1 MDIYNKFN
9 KYFLIT
15 GSFLFIACVSLFFI
29 GKSLRTFYKNEIS
42 IYKNNLKNSSIQQSY
57 TIENHLKN
65 NMVILESIAN
75 TLVYDTDLNND
86 EIVGI
91 VKSIKKLTRFDRVFI
106 VKKDGKAIFST
117 GNIFDISDKKYFK
130 NLTKSKNEISEVKGS
145 LFNED
150 NNSLIVI
157 SIPII
162 KNNKIEGAVC
172 GTYKMS
178 TLSSVLYESVKDKNG
193 FVLLL
198 NDSQEFILNFSN
210 KDKEITQRN
219 MWDFL
224 SEVQIEGLNGIAK
237 VKRDISEAK
246 SGFLEYSY
254 DDKKEFAYY
263 TPLGINNWYVISVTS
278 TVEAQKRLKYIEEL
292 IYDLSLKFFLALIV
306 GIIPVSY
313 FNKKVRE
320 ELELDREIFRIAMD
334 KTSNIVFEYNPK
346 AKTILFKNDVT
357 NNHSVSRVLKGNK
370 SSSKIVKNIP
380 ESLVENNFICEESIS
395 EYLRLFKKVANPGIR
410 TVSGVLQTNNG
421 ERGHNWE
428 RLTLTNI
435 YDKSKQIFR
444 TVGIVENITKE
455 KENEMSLVAEK
466 QYREALQSDNVFTYE
481 INLSKNTINLLNDA
495 REKKNYDDYFNYFLK
510 NRIHPDDIE
519 DVKTAFLRKNIIDSY
534 YKGNDEFKIDC
545 RVRIGKSFYKWIEY
559 CIRIMKKTDTDE
571 LKGIVL
577 VKDISDKRELIE
589 IARKDSLTSLYNRRT
604 SKNMIEEFL
613 SSGTKDKS
621 EFHAFL
627 ILDLDNFKALN
638 DHLGHIMG
646 DMALQKVAAKLT
658 ERFPENGIIGRLG
671 GDEFII
677 FIKNIS
683 SIKELKKTLDEM
695 QKDLSMTYSDSE
707 NSVDISVSIGVA
719 LVPEDGTTFQE
730 LYKKSDIALYY
741 VKNNKKNGYAFYKN
755 T

>member
-1 MDIYNKFN
+1 MDVYNKFN
-9 KYFLIT
+9 KYFLII

-29 GKSLRTFYKNEIS
+29 GKSLSSFYKNEIS

-65 NMVILESIAN
+65 NMIILESIAN
-75 TLVYDTDLNND
+75 TLVYDSDLNDD
-86 EIVGI
+86 EIVGV
-91 VKSIKKLTRFDRVFI
+91 VKSIKKLTKFDRVFI

-117 GNIFDISDKKYFK
+117 GDVLDISDKKYFK
-130 NLTKSKNEISEVKGS
+130 NLTKSKNEISEVTGS
-145 LFNED
+145 LFNE
-150 NNSLIVI
+150 NNTSLIVI

-162 KNNKIEGAVC
+162 KDNKIEGAVC
-172 GTYKMS
+172 GTYRVD
-178 TLSSVLYESVKDKNG
+178 TLSSVLYESIKDENG
-193 FVLLL
+193 FVFLL

-210 KDKEITQRN
+210 KDKKITQKN
-219 MWDFL
+219 MWAFL
-224 SEVQIEGLNGIAK
+224 SKVEIEGLNEIER
-237 VKRDISEAK
+237 VKKDISEAK

-254 DDKKEFAYY
+254 DNKKEFAYY

-278 TVEAQKRLKYIEEL
+278 TVEAQKRLAYIEKL
-292 IYDLSLKFFLALIV
+292 IYDLSLKILFALIV
-306 GIIPVSY
+306 GIIPVIY

-320 ELELDREIFRIAMD
+320 ELELDREIFHIAMD
-334 KTSNIVFEYNPK
+334 KTSNIIFEYNPK
-346 AKTILFKNDVT
+346 TKMTVFKNTVT
-357 NNHSVSRVLKGNK
+357 SNHSVSRVLNEI
-370 SSSKIVKNIP
+370 SSKVMKNIP

-395 EYLRLFKKVANPGIR
+395 EYLRLFKKIANPGVR

-421 ERGHNWE
+421 EKGHSWE
-428 RLTLTNI
+428 RLTLINI
-435 YDKSKQIFR
+435 YDKNKQIFR

-455 KENEMSLVAEK
+455 KENELSLIAEK

-481 INLSKNTINLLNDA
+481 ISLSKNTINLLNDA

-510 NRIHPDDIE
+510 NRIHPDDTE
-519 DVKTAFLRKNIIDSY
+519 NVKKAFLRKNMIDSY
-534 YKGNDEFKIDC
+534 FEGNDEFKIDC
-545 RVRIGKSFYKWIEY
+545 RVKIGDSFYKWIEY

-604 SKNMIEEFL
+604 SKNMIEEIL
-613 SSGTKDKS
+613 SNGMKNKS

-658 ERFPENGIIGRLG
+658 ERFHENGIMGRLG
-671 GDEFII
+671 GDEFIV
-677 FIKNIS
+677 FIKNLS
-683 SIKELKKTLDEM
+683 SIKELKKTLDEIL
-695 QKDLSMTYSDSE
+695 KDLSLTYSDSE

-719 LVPEDGTTFQE
+719 LAPKDGTTFQE

-741 VKNNKKNGYAFYKN
+741 VKNNKKNGYAFYRN